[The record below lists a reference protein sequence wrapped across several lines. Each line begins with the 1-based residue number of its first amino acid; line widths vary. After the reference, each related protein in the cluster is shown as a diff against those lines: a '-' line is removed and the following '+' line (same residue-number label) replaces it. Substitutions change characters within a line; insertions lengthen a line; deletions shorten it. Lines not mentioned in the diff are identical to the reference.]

1 MLPEGRW
8 SASPSSPRRYPSI
21 PLYKIIDWFAQP
33 REMVVHPTYI
43 VFYRVTATSIDMLA
57 VTHARRQSP
66 A

>member
-1 MLPEGRW
+1 
-8 SASPSSPRRYPSI
+8 
-21 PLYKIIDWFAQP
+21 
-33 REMVVHPTYI
+33 MVVHPTYI